1 MTASSPLPGAAQ
13 PLETVGA
20 TAANTAARVLIV
32 AVTNATAET
41 LLAAVRARAAAGPAR
56 FQLLLPDPA
65 GHAEL
70 TRARRLE
77 SRAHGESILAD
88 ALPLLS
94 EAAGNDVEGFVSN
107 RHDPM
112 DAIEDTLSSAH
123 VDEII
128 LATVHHHLAEGLHVD
143 LPRRVAHLGL
153 PVTTVTAAE
162 QVAAVV

>member
-1 MTASSPLPGAAQ
+1 MTASSPLPAAAQ

-20 TAANTAARVLIV
+20 ATPARVLIV
-32 AVTNATAET
+32 AVTNATAESV
-41 LLAAVRARAAAGPAR
+41 LAAVRERAAAGPAR

-70 TRARRLE
+70 TRARRRE

-88 ALPLLS
+88 ALPGLS

-112 DAIEDTLSSAH
+112 DAIEDTLSSGH

-128 LATVHHHLAEGLHVD
+128 LSTVHHPIAEGVHVD

-162 QVAAVV
+162 QVAAIV